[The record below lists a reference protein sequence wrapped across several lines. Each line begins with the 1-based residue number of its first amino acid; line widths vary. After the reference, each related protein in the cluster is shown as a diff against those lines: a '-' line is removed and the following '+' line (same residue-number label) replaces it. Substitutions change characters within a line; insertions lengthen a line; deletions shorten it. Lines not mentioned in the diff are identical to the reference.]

1 MPDGVR
7 RSCRSSDLIEFRSL
21 YDVAVKPKKVLLI
34 SSAEANKTI
43 DRLKRANSLVMEARD
58 GESALA
64 LAKHVPFDVAVLI
77 STGDVMGR
85 TETALNLRDIRPFS
99 EIILVTRDRSK
110 PTQGETAVKK
120 IPNTRVLTLKE
131 LEDYLAPSSL

>member
-1 MPDGVR
+1 M
-7 RSCRSSDLIEFRSL
+7 
-21 YDVAVKPKKVLLI
+21 KPKKVLLI

-64 LAKHVPFDVAVLI
+64 LAKHVPFDVVVLI

-99 EIILVTRDRSK
+99 EIILVTRDLSK

-131 LEDYLAPSSL
+131 LEDYLAP